1 MAKTA
6 LTLLQDQIEAIRRE
20 AYTTGYAAA
29 MQAVRDF
36 AVRPAAA
43 AFPTRQ
49 PRQPKSAAPAIQ
61 RRGRRPAATRV
72 VPGSAGRRPSRGTNA
87 QLIAEA
93 LKALPSSRRPRGR
106 HPQGPARQ
114 QGGIDSLHPRS
125 VRHGLN
131 QLKDRKEVEASADG
145 KTWHYVGAS
154 S

>member
-93 LKALPSSRRPRGR
+93 LKALPSSSGRAADIRKALRGNK
-106 HPQGPARQ
+106 GVSIAYTS
-114 QGGIDSLHPRS
+114 I
-125 VRHGLN
+125 RHGLN